1 MNKIKFLTIYLI
13 TAILFIISCSGNTQN
28 SSNQINQL
36 NNSNDEGEITMKAN
50 EKYKEL
56 LKRDFSVSK
65 EDEDL
70 QNIFN
75 NFVYGEV
82 YSHGDLEPKLRE
94 LVTLV
99 SLTASQG
106 NGMIAEHVEAALNV
120 GASAIEIK
128 EALYQC
134 APYVGFPRVF
144 AALEEANK
152 VFKNK
157 NIKLPLQSQA
167 TVSKDT
173 RFEKGLAYQTNIF
186 GDIILNMHKN
196 APENLKHIQNYLS
209 AMCFGDFYTRD
220 GLDLKIRELLTFIML
235 ISLGGAE
242 PQATSH
248 ANANISMG
256 NDKDILIKAITQCIP
271 YIGYPRTL
279 NAIAIINSIK

>member
-1 MNKIKFLTIYLI
+1 MNRIKYLI
-13 TAILFIISCSGNTQN
+13 ISIFVVLFIFSCVKDSQN
-28 SSNQINQL
+28 SSNMV
-36 NNSNDEGEITMKAN
+36 GERTMKAN

-56 LKRDFSVSK
+56 LGRDFAVSK

-82 YSHGDLEPKLRE
+82 YSHGHLEPKLRE

-106 NGMIAEHVEAALNV
+106 NSMIAEHVEAALNV

-152 VFKNK
+152 VFKDK

-167 TVSKDT
+167 TVSEGT
-173 RFEKGLAYQTNIF
+173 RFDRGLEIQTNTF
-186 GDIILNMHKN
+186 GRGILDALSN
-196 APENLKHIQNYLS
+196 APANQKHIREYLS
-209 AMCFGDFYTRD
+209 SMCFGDFYTRE
-220 GLDLKIRELLTFIML
+220 GLDMKTRELLTFIMI
-235 ISLGGAE
+235 ISLGGQE
-242 PQATSH
+242 SQATGH
-248 ANANISMG
+248 ATG
-256 NDKDILIKAITQCIP
+256 NLSVGNSKDTLIEAVTQCIP
-271 YIGYPRTL
+271 YIGYPRSL
-279 NAIAIINSIK
+279 NAIAIINRIN

>member
-1 MNKIKFLTIYLI
+1 MKRIKYLVLIIAVLFMFSCINK
-13 TAILFIISCSGNTQN
+13 SQN
-28 SSNQINQL
+28 SSNMI
-36 NNSNDEGEITMKAN
+36 GERTMKAK

-56 LKRDFSVSK
+56 LNRDFAVSK

-82 YSHGDLEPKLRE
+82 YNHGNLEPILRE
-94 LVTLV
+94 LITLV

-106 NGMIAEHVEAALNV
+106 NNMIAEHVEAALNV

-144 AALEEANK
+144 TVLEEANK
-152 VFKNK
+152 VFKSK
-157 NIKLPLQSQA
+157 NISLPLQSQS
-167 TVSKDT
+167 TVNEET
-173 RFEKGLAYQTNIF
+173 RFEKGLSVQTNIF
-186 GDIILNMHKN
+186 GNIILDMHKN

-209 AMCFGDFYTRD
+209 AMCFGDFYTRE
-220 GLDLKIRELLTFIML
+220 GLDLKTRELLTFIML

-248 ANANISMG
+248 AKANISMG
-256 NDKDILIKAITQCIP
+256 NDKDTLIEAITQCIP

-279 NAIAIINSIK
+279 NAITIINGIN

>member
-1 MNKIKFLTIYLI
+1 MKRIKYLVLIIAVLFMFSCINK
-13 TAILFIISCSGNTQN
+13 SQN
-28 SSNQINQL
+28 SSNMI
-36 NNSNDEGEITMKAN
+36 GERTMKAN

-56 LKRDFSVSK
+56 LKRDFAVSK

-82 YSHGDLEPKLRE
+82 YNHGNLEPKLRE
-94 LVTLV
+94 LITLV
-99 SLTASQG
+99 SLTASDG
-106 NGMIAEHVEAALNV
+106 NNMIAEHIEAALNV

-144 AALEEANK
+144 TVLEEANK
-152 VFKNK
+152 VFKDK
-157 NIKLPLQSQA
+157 NIKLPLPSQA
-167 TVSKDT
+167 TVSDNT
-173 RFEKGLAYQTNIF
+173 RFEKGLEIQTNTF
-186 GDIILNMHKN
+186 GQRILDAHAN
-196 APENLKHIQNYLS
+196 APENQKHIQNYLS
-209 AMCFGDFYTRD
+209 AMCFGDFYTRE
-220 GLDLKIRELLTFIML
+220 GLDLKTRELLTFIML

-248 ANANISMG
+248 AKANISMG
-256 NDKDILIKAITQCIP
+256 NDKDILIEAVTQCIP

-279 NAIAIINSIK
+279 NAGFFCRRIFLWHICR

>member
-1 MNKIKFLTIYLI
+1 MNKIKFLIMYLI
-13 TAILFIISCSGNTQN
+13 TAILFIISCSGNNQN
-28 SSNQINQL
+28 SSNQIN
-36 NNSNDEGEITMKAN
+36 NGEITMKAN

-56 LKRDFSVSK
+56 LGRDFAVSK

-82 YSHGDLEPKLRE
+82 YNHGDLEPKLRE

-152 VFKNK
+152 VFKSK
-157 NIKLPLQSQA
+157 NIKLPLPSQS
-167 TVSKDT
+167 TVSEET
-173 RFEKGLAYQTNIF
+173 RFEKGLAAQTTIF
-186 GDIILNMHKN
+186 GDRILDMHKN

-209 AMCFGDFYTRD
+209 AMCFGDFYTRES
-220 GLDLKIRELLTFIML
+220 LDLKTRELLTFIML

-256 NDKDILIKAITQCIP
+256 NDKDTLIKAVTQCIP
-271 YIGYPRTL
+271 YIGYPRSL
-279 NAIAIINSIK
+279 NAIAIINGIN

>member
-1 MNKIKFLTIYLI
+1 MNKIKYLI
-13 TAILFIISCSGNTQN
+13 ISIFVILFIFSCVKNSQN
-28 SSNQINQL
+28 LSNIV
-36 NNSNDEGEITMKAN
+36 GERTMKAN

-56 LKRDFSVSK
+56 LKRDFAVSK

-82 YSHGDLEPKLRE
+82 YNHGNLEPKLRE

-106 NGMIAEHVEAALNV
+106 NSMIAEHVEAALNV

-152 VFKNK
+152 VFKDK

-167 TVSKDT
+167 TVSEDT
-173 RFEKGLAYQTNIF
+173 RFEKGLEIQTNTF
-186 GDIILNMHKN
+186 GQRILDANSN
-196 APENLKHIQNYLS
+196 APENQKHIQNYLS
-209 AMCFGDFYTRD
+209 AMCFGDFYTRG
-220 GLDLKIRELLTFIML
+220 GLEMKTRELLTFIMI
-235 ISLGGAE
+235 ISLGGQEA
-242 PQATSH
+242 QATGH
-248 ANANISMG
+248 AIG
-256 NDKDILIKAITQCIP
+256 NLSVGNSKDTLIEAVTQCIA

-279 NAIAIINSIK
+279 NAISIINNVK

>member
-1 MNKIKFLTIYLI
+1 MLKRIKYLVLIIAVLFMFSCINK
-13 TAILFIISCSGNTQN
+13 SQN
-28 SSNQINQL
+28 SSNMI
-36 NNSNDEGEITMKAN
+36 GERTMKAK

-56 LKRDFSVSK
+56 LNRDFAVSK

-82 YSHGDLEPKLRE
+82 YNHGNLEPKLRE
-94 LVTLV
+94 LITLV
-99 SLTASQG
+99 SLTASDG
-106 NGMIAEHVEAALNV
+106 NNMIAEHVEVALNV

-144 AALEEANK
+144 TVLEEANK
-152 VFKNK
+152 IFKYK
-157 NIKLPLQSQA
+157 NIKLPLPSQA
-167 TVSKDT
+167 TVSDNT
-173 RFEKGLAYQTNIF
+173 RFEKGLEIQTNTF
-186 GDIILNMHKN
+186 GQRILDAHAN

-209 AMCFGDFYTRD
+209 AMCFGDFYTRE
-220 GLDLKIRELLTFIML
+220 GLDLKTRELLTFIML

-248 ANANISMG
+248 AKANISMG
-256 NDKDILIKAITQCIP
+256 NDKDILIEAVTQCIP

-279 NAIAIINSIK
+279 NAITIINGIN

>member
-1 MNKIKFLTIYLI
+1 MKHTKYLITLLI
-13 TAILFIISCSGNTQN
+13 TAILFIISCSGNNQD
-28 SSNQINQL
+28 SSNQINQ
-36 NNSNDEGEITMKAN
+36 NQSEGETTMKAN
-50 EKYKEL
+50 EKYREL
-56 LKRDFSVSK
+56 LKRDFAVSK

-82 YSHGDLEPKLRE
+82 YNHGDLEPKLRE
-94 LVTLV
+94 LITLV

-106 NGMIAEHVEAALNV
+106 NSMIAEHVEMALNV

-144 AALEEANK
+144 SALEEANK
-152 VFKNK
+152 VFKDK
-157 NIKLPLQSQA
+157 NINLPLQSQS
-167 TVSKDT
+167 TVSEDT
-173 RFEKGLAYQTNIF
+173 RFEKGLATQTSIF
-186 GDIILNMHKN
+186 GNRILDMHRN

-209 AMCFGDFYTRD
+209 AMCFGDFYTRE
-220 GLDLKIRELLTFIML
+220 GLDLKTRELLTFIML

-256 NDKDILIKAITQCIP
+256 NDKDTLIKAVTQCIP

-279 NAIAIINSIK
+279 NAIAIINGIN

>member
-1 MNKIKFLTIYLI
+1 MNKIKFLIMHLI
-13 TAILFIISCSGNTQN
+13 TAILFIISCSGNNQN
-28 SSNQINQL
+28 SSNQIN
-36 NNSNDEGEITMKAN
+36 NGEITMKAN

-56 LKRDFSVSK
+56 LGRDFAVSK

-82 YSHGDLEPKLRE
+82 YNHGDLEPKLRE
-94 LVTLV
+94 LITLV

-106 NGMIAEHVEAALNV
+106 NGMMAEHVEAALNV

-152 VFKNK
+152 VFKDK
-157 NIKLPLQSQA
+157 NIKLPLQSQS
-167 TVSKDT
+167 TVSEET
-173 RFEKGLAYQTNIF
+173 RFEKGLNAQTTIF
-186 GDIILNMHKN
+186 GDRILDMHKN

-209 AMCFGDFYTRD
+209 AMCFGDFYTRES
-220 GLDLKIRELLTFIML
+220 LDLKTRELLTFIML

-256 NDKDILIKAITQCIP
+256 NDKDTLIKAVTQCIP

-279 NAIAIINSIK
+279 NAIAIINGIN

>member
-1 MNKIKFLTIYLI
+1 MKHTKYLITLLI
-13 TAILFIISCSGNTQN
+13 TAILFIISCLGNNQN
-28 SSNQINQL
+28 SSNQINQ
-36 NNSNDEGEITMKAN
+36 NQSEGETTMKAN
-50 EKYKEL
+50 EKYRGL
-56 LKRDFSVSK
+56 LKRDFAVSK

-82 YSHGDLEPKLRE
+82 YNHGDLEPKLRE
-94 LVTLV
+94 LITLV

-106 NGMIAEHVEAALNV
+106 QCMIAEHVEAALNV

-144 AALEEANK
+144 SALEEANK
-152 VFKNK
+152 VFKSK
-157 NIKLPLQSQA
+157 NINLPLQSQS
-167 TVSKDT
+167 TVSEET
-173 RFEKGLAYQTNIF
+173 RFEKGLAVQTSIF
-186 GDIILNMHKN
+186 GNRILDMHRN

-209 AMCFGDFYTRD
+209 AMCFGDFYTRE
-220 GLDLKIRELLTFIML
+220 GLDMKTRELLTFIML

-256 NDKDILIKAITQCIP
+256 NDKDTLIKAVTQCIP
-271 YIGYPRTL
+271 YIGYPRVL
-279 NAIAIINSIK
+279 NAIAIINGIN

>member
-1 MNKIKFLTIYLI
+1 
-13 TAILFIISCSGNTQN
+13 
-28 SSNQINQL
+28 
-36 NNSNDEGEITMKAN
+36 MKAK

-56 LKRDFSVSK
+56 LKRDFAVSK

-82 YSHGDLEPKLRE
+82 YNHGNLEPKLRE
-94 LVTLV
+94 LITLV
-99 SLTASQG
+99 SLTASDG
-106 NGMIAEHVEAALNV
+106 NNMIAEHVEMALNV

-144 AALEEANK
+144 TVLEEANK
-152 VFKNK
+152 VFKDK
-157 NIKLPLQSQA
+157 NIKLPLKSQA
-167 TVSKDT
+167 TVNKET
-173 RFEKGLAYQTNIF
+173 RFEKGLTAQTSIF
-186 GDIILNMHKN
+186 GDRILDMHKN

-209 AMCFGDFYTRD
+209 AMCFGDFYTRE
-220 GLDLKIRELLTFIML
+220 GLDLKTRELLTFIML

-248 ANANISMG
+248 AKANISMG
-256 NDKDILIKAITQCIP
+256 NDKDILIEAVTQCIP

-279 NAIAIINSIK
+279 NAITIINGIN

>member
-1 MNKIKFLTIYLI
+1 MNKIKSLITLLI
-13 TAILFIISCSGNTQN
+13 TAILFIISCSGNNQD
-28 SSNQINQL
+28 SSNQINQ
-36 NNSNDEGEITMKAN
+36 NQSEGETTMKAN
-50 EKYKEL
+50 EKYRGL
-56 LKRDFSVSK
+56 LKRDFAVSK

-82 YSHGDLEPKLRE
+82 YNHGDLEPKLRE
-94 LVTLV
+94 LITLV

-144 AALEEANK
+144 SALEEANK
-152 VFKNK
+152 VFKSK
-157 NIKLPLQSQA
+157 NINLPLESQS
-167 TVSKDT
+167 TVSEET
-173 RFEKGLAYQTNIF
+173 RFEKGLAVQTSIF
-186 GDIILNMHKN
+186 GNRILDMHRN

-209 AMCFGDFYTRD
+209 AMCFGDFYTRE
-220 GLDLKIRELLTFIML
+220 GLDLKTRELLTFIML

-248 ANANISMG
+248 ANANISIG
-256 NDKDILIKAITQCIP
+256 NDKDTLIKAVTQCIP

-279 NAIAIINSIK
+279 NAIAIINGIN